1 MFVSHYRDARP
12 LADQLGDDLRRLV
25 STGAW
30 AEGETLP
37 SVAALASSLSLNPK
51 AIRQAYDTLV
61 REGYVQPGEQGL
73 VVLPQGERN
82 DQRRRALLGQ
92 FDKTAGEL
100 LLLGYTREQ
109 LSLRLKEVHA

>member
-30 AEGETLP
+30 SEGETLP

-51 AIRQAYDTLV
+51 AIRQAYDALV
-61 REGYVQPGEQGL
+61 REGYVQSGEQGL

-82 DQRRRALLGQ
+82 DRRCRTLLGQ